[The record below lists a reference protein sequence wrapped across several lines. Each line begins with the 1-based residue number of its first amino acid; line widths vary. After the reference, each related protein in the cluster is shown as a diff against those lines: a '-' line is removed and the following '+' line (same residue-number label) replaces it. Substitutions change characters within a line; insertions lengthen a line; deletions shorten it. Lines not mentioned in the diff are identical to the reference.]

1 MTKSDRGVDG
11 VRQSRAPGLSG
22 RSFRLMLLT
31 SLAGFGGYALLL
43 PVVPLWASTGG
54 AGEFGAGA
62 TTGALMLSTV
72 GTQFAVPWALRRW
85 GHRVVLGGGMIVL
98 GAPTPLYAVSADLP
112 LLLAVS
118 LVRGVGFGLVTVAGS
133 ALVAELVPTAEL
145 GRASARYGIAVGL
158 PQLALLPAGVAV
170 AEVVGFAPLFVLA
183 GALPVVSVL
192 AVPWIRVPE
201 RSTARLDSIG
211 DAPEQPARWQAVR
224 AAAGP
229 WLAML
234 GCSTAQG
241 GLITFLPLAVTGSRL
256 LVPLALLAT
265 TAGALVGRLVAGE
278 LTDRYGRAGWLLP
291 FGVGAAA
298 LGMAA
303 EAAAGGSPA
312 VVLAGAALV
321 GIGFGVVQN
330 SSIVVLF
337 AAAGAAGYG
346 GASAAWNIAYD
357 AGTGLGATGLG
368 ALAQPLGFEAAF
380 GASAV
385 LLAATLPVVLSR
397 RPRAEGAR

>member
-1 MTKSDRGVDG
+1 M
-11 VRQSRAPGLSG
+11 APGLGS
-22 RSFRLMLLT
+22 RSFRLMLLA

-72 GTQFAVPWALRRW
+72 GTQFAVPWALRRC
-85 GHRVVLGGGMIVL
+85 GHRVVLGGGMLLL
-98 GAPTPLYAVSADLP
+98 GAPTPLYAASADLP

-133 ALVAELVPTAEL
+133 ALIAELVPAPEL
-145 GRASARYGIAVGL
+145 GRASARYGLAVGL
-158 PQLALLPAGVAV
+158 PQLVLLPAGVAV
-170 AEVVGFAPLFVLA
+170 TEIVGFTPLFVLA

-192 AVPWIRVPE
+192 AVPWIRLPPAAQLE
-201 RSTARLDSIG
+201 PCGAAPGQTARWL
-211 DAPEQPARWQAVR
+211 AVR

-234 GCSTAQG
+234 GCSVAQG
-241 GLITFLPLAVTGSRL
+241 GLITFLPLAVPGSRVL
-256 LVPLALLAT
+256 IPLALLAT
-265 TAGALVGRLVAGE
+265 TAGALLGRMAAGE
-278 LTDRYGRAGWLLP
+278 LTDRHGWARRLLP
-291 FGVGAAA
+291 VGVGTAA

-303 EAAAGGSPA
+303 EVVAGGSPVP
-312 VVLAGAALV
+312 VVTGAALV

-330 SSIVVLF
+330 SSLVVLF
-337 AAAGAAGYG
+337 AAAGATGYG

-368 ALAQPLGFEAAF
+368 AVAQPLGFEAAF
-380 GASAV
+380 GASAI
-385 LLAATLPVVLSR
+385 LLAATLPVVFR
-397 RPRAEGAR
+397 RR